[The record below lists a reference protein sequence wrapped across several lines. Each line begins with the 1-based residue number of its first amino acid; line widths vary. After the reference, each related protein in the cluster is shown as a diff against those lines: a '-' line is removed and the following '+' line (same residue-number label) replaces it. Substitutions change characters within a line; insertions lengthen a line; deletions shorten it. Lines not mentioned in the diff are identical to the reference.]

1 MHAAIVMVLIG
12 PFLSSSIRNIT
23 EAAKEGA

>member
-1 MHAAIVMVLIG
+1 MHAAIFMVLIG
-12 PFLSSSIRNIT
+12 PFLPIRNIT